1 MFASVRKKPMP
12 ITVLSLFSLKR
23 SSFLENNL
31 RTKHFFFNKR
41 YNLIG
46 ISTAFKCLLQCDRL
60 SLLTFS
66 HCLSFK
72 DQTLILRKFISQL
85 TNVILVFAAFER
97 VILATT
103 KHERSL
109 FLQNNAPVSSECG
122 LYPDGS
128 GFMSM
133 INIIYRLH

>member
-1 MFASVRKKPMP
+1 MFTSVQPPKSSD
-12 ITVLSLFSLKR
+12 VFSLSK
-23 SSFLENNL
+23 
-31 RTKHFFFNKR
+31 
-41 YNLIG
+41 
-46 ISTAFKCLLQCDRL
+46 LQRPDP
-60 SLLTFS
+60 
-66 HCLSFK
+66 
-72 DQTLILRKFISQL
+72 DLRKFISQL

>member
-1 MFASVRKKPMP
+1 MP

-31 RTKHFFFNKR
+31 RTKHFFFYKR

-60 SLLTFS
+60 CLLTFS

-72 DQTLILRKFISQL
+72 DQTLLLRKFISQL
-85 TNVILVFAAFER
+85 TNVILAFAAFER
-97 VILATT
+97 VI

>member
-1 MFASVRKKPMP
+1 MP

-31 RTKHFFFNKR
+31 RTKHFFFYKR

-60 SLLTFS
+60 CLLTFS

-109 FLQNNAPVSSECG
+109 LFLQNNAPVSSECG